1 VYVAKCSDELWIG
14 VKCQT
19 NSEIAGSRRNSFRA
33 SVMEESTGGRALD
46 EVGGQ
51 TPTEL
56 NQTPNTGSHAWQSD
70 YGR

>member
-1 VYVAKCSDELWIG
+1 
-14 VKCQT
+14 
-19 NSEIAGSRRNSFRA
+19 
-33 SVMEESTGGRALD
+33 MEESTGGRALD